1 MLKDE
6 ELREVGL
13 DEFAELAR
21 KKFDEGIREH
31 NPNGERNLCRLT
43 PLALIEQQKN
53 EIIDQWFYVCSLESI
68 LRGEQ
73 QSGLAAEKRS

>member
-31 NPNGERNLCRLT
+31 TPNGERNLCRLT
-43 PLALIEQQKN
+43 PLDLIQQQKN

-68 LRGEQ
+68 LRAEQ
-73 QSGLAAEKRS
+73 QSGLAAEKKS